1 MSPSVDVDIAAD
13 FDLLGKVVGDLEKD
27 IVVNGKDSVSG
38 TLHYVT
44 GYTGFSGDPA
54 EQEGHYIALHVTHPT
69 ADSIAVMLHGGTVGH
84 PVTLDEDGIAVVRIA
99 DPKTQKLEF
108 IATKSG
114 VTSSVTL
121 ELDDLVLE
129 PEE

>member
-1 MSPSVDVDIAAD
+1 M
-13 FDLLGKVVGDLEKD
+13 GDLEKD

-44 GYTGFSGDPA
+44 EYTGFSGDPA
-54 EQEGHYIALHVTHPT
+54 EQEGHFLALHATHPT
-69 ADSIAVMLHGGTVGH
+69 ADSIAVMVHGGTVGH
-84 PVTLDEDGIAVVRIA
+84 PVTLDSDGIAVLRIA
-99 DPKTQKLEF
+99 DTKTQTIEF

-121 ELDDLVLE
+121 SLKKLVLE

>member
-1 MSPSVDVDIAAD
+1 M
-13 FDLLGKVVGDLEKD
+13 GKVVGDLEEN

-44 GYTGFSGDPA
+44 DYTGFSGDPE
-54 EQEGHYIALHVTHPT
+54 EQEGHFLALHVTHPT
-69 ADSIAVMLHGGTVGH
+69 ADSLAVMLHGGTVGH

-99 DPKTQKLEF
+99 DTETQKLEF

-121 ELDDLVLE
+121 SLKDLVLE
-129 PEE
+129 AEE